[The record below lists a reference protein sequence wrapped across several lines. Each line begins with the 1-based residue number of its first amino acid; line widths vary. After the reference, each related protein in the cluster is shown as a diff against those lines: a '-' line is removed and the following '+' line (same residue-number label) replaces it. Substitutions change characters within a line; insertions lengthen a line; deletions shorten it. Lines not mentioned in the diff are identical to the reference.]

1 MNVLHESE
9 LCTGHKE
16 GVNDKNKNENNS
28 NIQST
33 NNQFYN
39 IYYSNLDTI
48 TNKKCER
55 NDLINKENPDIICFI
70 ELLNKLDPNME
81 KAEVTLKGYDLF
93 LGKSPQRGVLIYTN
107 QNIKAQE
114 FTVFDDLNFKE
125 SVWCTFETKN
135 TEKVLVG
142 NIYHSPNSDEEN
154 TNLLLT
160 ILRDDKNIFKLFD
173 RILITGD
180 FNYPGI
186 KWSNDI
192 LTNKDEFFFNAV
204 QDGYLIQHVKNP
216 TRHRI
221 NQQSNILD
229 LVFSQ
234 DEEDIQNIEHCS
246 PIGKSDHELLKIKTN
261 ILKPKLSDNNST
273 KLNLDKGD
281 YGSFK
286 KYISNTKWSEVL
298 YDLKTEDCSN
308 FIRDKIE
315 EGIKTFIPKTNFS
328 NKKGK
333 KSNFK
338 GELKKS
344 VKKKYKLYKR
354 WLESDNSWVYQ
365 NYVKERNLTSKLLK
379 KAKKEHEQKIASKSK
394 ENPKVFWNFIN
405 QKRKCKENIP
415 ALKGRDGVTYT
426 DDYNKTCILNEFF
439 SSVFTVEDKNNIP
452 YMAPGEKSNNIFI
465 SDIMN
470 ITEETVSLKL
480 KSLNPNKSPG
490 PDKMYPRVLKELHQE
505 LSIPL
510 THLFKLSLKEGELP
524 SDWKH
529 AEVTAIFKKGIK
541 TDPGNYRPVSLTSV
555 ICKVLESFIR
565 DTIQI
570 HMEHNKLY
578 STCQHG
584 FRKKRSCTSQLLEVM
599 EDFTGFLE
607 GKQNFDVI
615 YLDFRKA
622 FDSVPH
628 ERLLLKLEAYGITG
642 GILKWI
648 RSFLEGRTQKV
659 RIGNE
664 SSSTSRVTS
673 GIPQGSILGPILFTI
688 FINDLPEAI
697 NSICKIFA
705 DDTKIYNT
713 CKNHVTIQQDL
724 TSLQIWSNKWQ
735 LYFNGQKCKCL
746 HHGRANPNHTYHFE
760 NENGNEALPDGFE
773 ETDLGVTFTLN
784 LNFDKHINDKVKK
797 ANMML
802 GLIKRNFSFID
813 KNVFNT
819 LYKSL
824 IRPHLEYAQEVWQ
837 PYLKRQSKLIE
848 SVQRRAT
855 KLIPEIK
862 HLTYEKRLSYLELPT
877 LKYRRLRGDMILTY
891 NIFESGD
898 QEIIKKLLHP
908 RTCME
913 SAQTRGN
920 GRKLMK
926 EHCRLNVRRYT
937 YSQRIVNIWN
947 SLPRNIV
954 YAENTN
960 RFKGLFDVHMY
971 HLMLEHD
978 GD

>member
-1 MNVLHESE
+1 M
-9 LCTGHKE
+9 
-16 GVNDKNKNENNS
+16 
-28 NIQST
+28 
-33 NNQFYN
+33 
-39 IYYSNLDTI
+39 
-48 TNKKCER
+48 
-55 NDLINKENPDIICFI
+55 
-70 ELLNKLDPNME
+70 
-81 KAEVTLKGYDLF
+81 
-93 LGKSPQRGVLIYTN
+93 
-107 QNIKAQE
+107 
-114 FTVFDDLNFKE
+114 
-125 SVWCTFETKN
+125 
-135 TEKVLVG
+135 
-142 NIYHSPNSDEEN
+142 
-154 TNLLLT
+154 
-160 ILRDDKNIFKLFD
+160 
-173 RILITGD
+173 
-180 FNYPGI
+180 
-186 KWSNDI
+186 
-192 LTNKDEFFFNAV
+192 
-204 QDGYLIQHVKNP
+204 
-216 TRHRI
+216 
-221 NQQSNILD
+221 
-229 LVFSQ
+229 
-234 DEEDIQNIEHCS
+234 
-246 PIGKSDHELLKIKTN
+246 
-261 ILKPKLSDNNST
+261 
-273 KLNLDKGD
+273 
-281 YGSFK
+281 
-286 KYISNTKWSEVL
+286 
-298 YDLKTEDCSN
+298 
-308 FIRDKIE
+308 
-315 EGIKTFIPKTNFS
+315 
-328 NKKGK
+328 
-333 KSNFK
+333 
-338 GELKKS
+338 
-344 VKKKYKLYKR
+344 YKR

-570 HMEHNKLY
+570 HMEQNKLY

-659 RIGNE
+659 KIGNE
-664 SSSTSRVTS
+664 SSSTSQVTS

-926 EHCRLNVRRYT
+926 EHCRLNVRRYS